1 MIKKITLFAAAGLFL
16 AACNDAP
23 KETVE
28 TRDTQ
33 EVEEVV
39 EAVAADVNVEAS
51 TIKWVG
57 FNTYSD
63 GRHNGQIDVKSG
75 SFKLMGEE
83 VVGGEFTIDMNTIK
97 CLDLEDEEYN
107 GKLVG
112 HLMSEDFFDVANNP
126 EATFVITKVSEATG
140 EDAKGSHV
148 VEGNLTMRG
157 QTNNITIPA
166 NITVNNGA
174 VSVSTPEFAID
185 RKLWNVMFRSSGIE
199 GVAKDK
205 LIDDNILLEMEING

>member
-28 TRDTQ
+28 TRDAQ
-33 EVEEVV
+33 EVQEVV
-39 EAVAADVNVEAS
+39 EAVATDVNAEAS

-57 FNTYSD
+57 FKTIPP
-63 GRHNGQIDVKSG
+63 GRHNGQIGIKSG

-83 VVGGEFTIDMNTIK
+83 IVGGEFVIDMNTIK
-97 CLDLEDEEYN
+97 CIDLEDEEDN

-112 HLMSEDFFDVANNP
+112 HLKSDDFFDVENHP
-126 EATFVITKVSEATG
+126 EASFVITKVTEATG

-157 QTNNITIPA
+157 ETKNITIPA
-166 NITVNNGA
+166 NIKVNDGA
-174 VSVSTPEFAID
+174 VTVSAPEFAID
-185 RKLWNVMFRSSGIE
+185 RKRWNVMFGSTGIE
-199 GVAKDK
+199 GLAKDK
-205 LIDDNILLEMEING
+205 LIDDNLLLEMEING

>member
-1 MIKKITLFAAAGLFL
+1 MIKKISLFAAAGLFL

-28 TRDTQ
+28 TRDAQ
-33 EVEEVV
+33 EVQEVV

-63 GRHNGQIDVKSG
+63 GRHNGQIAIKSG
-75 SFKLMGEE
+75 AFKLMGEE
-83 VVGGEFTIDMNTIK
+83 LVGGEFVIDMNTIK
-97 CLDLEDEEYN
+97 CLDLDDEEYN
-107 GKLVG
+107 AKLVG
-112 HLMSEDFFDVANNP
+112 HLMSDDFFDVENHP
-126 EATFVITKVSEATG
+126 EASFVITGVKKAEGEEAK
-140 EDAKGSHV
+140 ASHI

-157 QTNNITIPA
+157 ESKNITIPA
-166 NITVNNGA
+166 NIKVSNGSVA
-174 VSVSTPEFAID
+174 VSTPEFAID
-185 RKLWNVMFRSSGIE
+185 RKRWNVMFGSTGIE
-199 GVAKDK
+199 GLAKDK